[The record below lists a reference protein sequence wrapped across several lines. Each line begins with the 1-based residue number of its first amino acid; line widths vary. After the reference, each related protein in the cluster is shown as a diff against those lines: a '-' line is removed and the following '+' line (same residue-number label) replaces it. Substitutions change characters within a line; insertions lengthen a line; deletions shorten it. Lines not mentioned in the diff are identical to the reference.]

1 MKGDC
6 RREQEASFYKEAV
19 SRAEDAAGADLQ
31 ASEHRPWQ
39 WAHMTAPPAPL
50 PRPIADLYAAGTE
63 TTPPPN
69 SCSKLMLEVERVVL
83 LDLLALAPSN

>member
-39 WAHMTAPPAPL
+39 WAHMTAP
-50 PRPIADLYAAGTE
+50 
-63 TTPPPN
+63 
-69 SCSKLMLEVERVVL
+69 
-83 LDLLALAPSN
+83 